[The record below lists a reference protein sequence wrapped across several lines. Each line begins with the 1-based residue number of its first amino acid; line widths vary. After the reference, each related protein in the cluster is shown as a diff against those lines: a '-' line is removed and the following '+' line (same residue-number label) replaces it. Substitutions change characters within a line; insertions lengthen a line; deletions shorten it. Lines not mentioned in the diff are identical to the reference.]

1 VGACL
6 CPFTTAAAQCRA
18 RAPEPIPWVTPRF
31 EPAVL
36 SVKKLA
42 VRTTSAVLSTWY
54 QARAWRLWPS
64 RLFRRTTTPCRLS
77 CSSATSNVLAPP
89 AVGTTIQA
97 WPRNRRQHRP
107 RGGSDGAIMAPHDG
121 MLPSPSMASSRPN
134 RFNGG
139 VPQPH
144 RAKRAVALA
153 ADVRGGRPPSVRY
166 RRHCVVPVR
175 SNLAGSTP
183 DQSEWGTQLTCI
195 AGWFD
200 KYMMSGF
207 LEIALPVI
215 ISQPPPSR
223 RQNVRPQAAQKKPS
237 VRPRIDEAGHVVP
250 ADDGQTAA
258 TPPASFLHNRSVDRH
273 PSAASPNSLHALDTR
288 QAPEGTCQRVLAR
301 AHPGLAR
308 VAGGARGR

>member
-1 VGACL
+1 MLERQRDRTRDISLEILSCWRSIFGVGACL

-64 RLFRRTTTPCRLS
+64 RWFRRTITPCRLS

-121 MLPSPSMASSRPN
+121 MLPSPSMASSRPS

-144 RAKRAVALA
+144 RAKRAVAFA
-153 ADVRGGRPPSVRY
+153 ADVRGGRPRSVRY

-207 LEIALPVI
+207 LGDCPTCDYLTTATIT
-215 ISQPPPSR
+215 PPKRPAPGSPEKTIREAKNR
-223 RQNVRPQAAQKKPS
+223 RG
-237 VRPRIDEAGHVVP
+237 RPR
-250 ADDGQTAA
+250 
-258 TPPASFLHNRSVDRH
+258 R
-273 PSAASPNSLHALDTR
+273 
-288 QAPEGTCQRVLAR
+288 
-301 AHPGLAR
+301 
-308 VAGGARGR
+308 AGG